1 MGESD
6 QMAFPVL
13 TSAYAGAF
21 GVIFFA
27 LSMWVVLGRL
37 KFRVTHGDGGKPSM
51 NRRIR
56 AHGNFAEYVPFILF
70 LVALLE
76 AGGSEPT
83 TIHALLLPLVVV
95 RVAHP
100 FGMLAPE
107 SAPAQFIFRGAG
119 IIVTFAIL
127 MSASVMLLTRAL

>member
-1 MGESD
+1 MI
-6 QMAFPVL
+6 FPAL
-13 TSAYAGAF
+13 TSAYAGVF

-27 LSMWVVLGRL
+27 LSLWVVLGRL
-37 KFRVTHGDGGKPSM
+37 KFRVTHGDGGKPFL

-56 AHGNFAEYVPFILF
+56 AHANFAEYVPFILF

-76 AGGSEPT
+76 AGGSGAT
-83 TIHALLLPLVVV
+83 TVHGLLAPLVVV

-107 SAPAQFIFRGAG
+107 SAPAQFIFRGAS

-127 MSASVMLLTRAL
+127 MVASTMLLTRIL

>member
-1 MGESD
+1 MGCDSVV
-6 QMAFPVL
+6 FPAL
-13 TSAYAGAF
+13 TAAYAGVF

-27 LSMWVVLGRL
+27 LSLWVVLGRL
-37 KFRVTHGDGGKPSM
+37 KFRVTHGDGGKPPM

-56 AHGNFAEYVPFILF
+56 AHANFAEYVPFILF

-76 AGGSEPT
+76 AGGSDRS
-83 TIHALLLPLVVV
+83 TIHALLAPFIVV

-107 SAPAQFIFRGAG
+107 SAPTQFIFRGAS
-119 IIVTFAIL
+119 IIVTFGIL
-127 MSASVMLLTRAL
+127 VIASIMLLTRVL